1 MSALIVTAVES
12 LEQAKQPHWMQRM
25 YVTPQKFMSVFMKK
39 LSLRELF
46 IQYLRIF
53 CFPTIEDTGNSCF
66 CIRQGISVVMSDNI
80 VLNANFLIS
89 KLRTFNLYSD
99 LQEGEVVYGK
109 YVCA

>member
-1 MSALIVTAVES
+1 
-12 LEQAKQPHWMQRM
+12 MQRM